1 MASVT
6 ERITEL
12 EAELARLKA
21 VAASNSEDG
30 AIRVAVHGA
39 GGRLGSLITKQL
51 TSGGDS
57 KASFAGSV
65 GRDAVIPENTNVIVD
80 VTLPVGTKALLRKL
94 IDSGSTIPVVIGT
107 TGEIPMDEIR
117 EYGKQAAV
125 AIVPNFSI
133 GIPLVTKLAQMA
145 VKALPAGWNVEMTE
159 THHTRKL
166 DAPSGTGKKLVN
178 AMKATNAPVL
188 EGKEIRCNDLRLGDV
203 FGEHTIHLAG
213 PGERVEIIHR
223 ATRREVFAIG
233 AVRSSVL
240 IADKQPGVYDELNY

>member
-94 IDSGSTIPVVIGT
+94 IAQQCSRT
-107 TGEIPMDEIR
+107 TPARNRCLHVRARG
-117 EYGKQAAV
+117 
-125 AIVPNFSI
+125 
-133 GIPLVTKLAQMA
+133 
-145 VKALPAGWNVEMTE
+145 LP
-159 THHTRKL
+159 
-166 DAPSGTGKKLVN
+166 D
-178 AMKATNAPVL
+178 
-188 EGKEIRCNDLRLGDV
+188 
-203 FGEHTIHLAG
+203 
-213 PGERVEIIHR
+213 
-223 ATRREVFAIG
+223 
-233 AVRSSVL
+233 
-240 IADKQPGVYDELNY
+240 